1 MEPRTRSLTGAI
13 RDARG
18 GKGWSQRDV
27 SARMKLTQ
35 AQLSRIESGAAD
47 VRLSTFVELAR
58 LLDLELV
65 LVPRTALSGVNAVIG
80 ELQASQDA
88 RSARGAANILA
99 QIVRRYRQ
107 SHPKAAELDA
117 LDEKVRELQVL
128 EPLLRAPVALT
139 ELLDIADELKSAVGE
154 PTSNWS
160 GPVRKAVIRLTDL
173 RNVIIHQAP
182 AHERPA
188 YTLDDED

>member
-1 MEPRTRSLTGAI
+1 METRTRSLTDAL

-65 LVPRTALSGVNAVIG
+65 LVPRTALSGVNAVIR
-80 ELQASQDA
+80 ELEASQDA
-88 RSARGAANILA
+88 RSVRGAANILA

-117 LDEKVRELQVL
+117 LDEKVRELHAL
-128 EPLLRAPVALT
+128 EPLFRTSIALT
-139 ELLDIADELKSAVGE
+139 ELLDITDELKSRVGE

-160 GPVRKAVIRLTDL
+160 GPVQKAVIRLTDL
-173 RNVIIHQAP
+173 RNALVHQAP